1 MNIINRLKKNLIS
14 LCSSIDLQPRN
25 SELYEVNYGDSG
37 RLKNRVIHDMRRLFN
52 SNAQIIQ
59 EQNAVTIVSFTIEL
73 LTVNLFY

>member
-1 MNIINRLKKNLIS
+1 MNIINRLKQNIIS

-37 RLKNRVIHDMRRLFN
+37 RLKNLRLFN

-59 EQNAVTIVSFTIEL
+59 EQNAFTIVKTTIKRGPD
-73 LTVNLFY
+73 

>member
-1 MNIINRLKKNLIS
+1 MNIINRLKKNIIS

-52 SNAQIIQ
+52 RNAQIIQ